1 MDTMDF
7 RIGYSSEFGTGI
19 ANDIGIGNNVLDW
32 DPTLFNFVSPENRKT
47 TPEFPPGLP
56 KGYRYSTPPRVR
68 ESTPSTSTDTSP
80 DNTPFTTPERKKRS
94 QRNLTQN
101 SRWTDPSPP
110 CRKKD
115 PAKEER
121 NIRFKNFINKKI
133 QDNSTDKFSFS
144 DFQDFDP
151 QTKSMPTDKLLNHIN
166 QLMANETEKELLSEN
181 IGEFLKENWNFTS
194 DSEPVF
200 LQSNV
205 TKINVFRHIKKINCR
220 CCNTNDI
227 TDIYCTKYCQ
237 IKTITIEKEMK
248 YSQLFNL
255 LSEYG
260 FIKKYVPSYEHK
272 SERKEKHT
280 FFPTMGNNLHLT
292 GINDLTIYFV

>member
-7 RIGYSSEFGTGI
+7 GIGYSSEIGT
-19 ANDIGIGNNVLDW
+19 GNNVLDW
-32 DPTLFNFVSPENRKT
+32 DPTLFNFVSPENRET

-56 KGYRYSTPPRVR
+56 KGYRYLTPPKSRD
-68 ESTPSTSTDTSP
+68 SSPSTSTDTSP

-115 PAKEER
+115 PAKEKR
-121 NIRFKNFINKKI
+121 NKEFKDFINNKI

-144 DFQDFDP
+144 DFGDFDKQAEDMQP
-151 QTKSMPTDKLLNHIN
+151 DKLLNHIN
-166 QLMANETEKELLSEN
+166 QLMANEPEKEQLSEN
-181 IGEFLKENWNFTS
+181 IGKFLKENWNFNS

-205 TKINVFRHIKKINCR
+205 TKINVFRHIKKINCT
-220 CCNTNDI
+220 CCNTDDDS
-227 TDIYCTKYCQ
+227 TDIYCTNYCQ

-255 LSEYG
+255 LSEYK
-260 FIKKYVPSYEHK
+260 FIKKYVPIYEHK
-272 SERKEKHT
+272 SDKKEKHC

-292 GINDLTIYFV
+292 GINILTICFV

>member
-1 MDTMDF
+1 MDTMVF
-7 RIGYSSEFGTGI
+7 GIGYSSEIGT
-19 ANDIGIGNNVLDW
+19 GNNVLNSDS
-32 DPTLFNFVSPENRKT
+32 THFNVVRSENIKT
-47 TPEFPPGLP
+47 IPEFPPGLP
-56 KGYRYSTPPRVR
+56 NGYRYSTPPRVR
-68 ESTPSTSTDTSP
+68 ESSPSTSTDTSP

-115 PAKEER
+115 PAKEKR
-121 NIRFKNFINKKI
+121 NKEFKDFINKKI

-144 DFQDFDP
+144 DFGDFDKQAEHMQP
-151 QTKSMPTDKLLNHIN
+151 DKLLNHIN
-166 QLMANETEKELLSEN
+166 QLMANEPEKEKLSEN

-227 TDIYCTKYCQ
+227 TDIYCTNYCQ

-272 SERKEKHT
+272 SERKEKHP
-280 FFPTMGNNLHLT
+280 FFPTTGNNLHLT
-292 GINDLTIYFV
+292 GITGLTIYFV